1 MVYTIFVLLIME
13 FRTKAPGAQTIAQFV
28 GRRFG
33 KVAHILTITLS
44 LLTGL
49 YTLSLKV
56 IVGSKILDTV
66 TQDVSKTAI
75 VSAVFI
81 LVGAMVAVARRRSC
95 SLIIYIITATILLI
109 CAFLSLSYKSI
120 MVVEYGSDL
129 LMYAMLLF
137 SIQLFKK
144 HMDGAKCL
152 LCGKRRGHL
161 ASQRKI
167 YRCRSM
173 LECEACHTDTWY
185 LVTKR
190 TKSSFRA
197 KPKQIA
203 GLFIVPKDCLDSNK
217 AGSKRNAGI
226 DQPQRVFGC
235 QTHGAIRAH
244 TDGMERSVLH
254 ISYTVMEGMI
264 PIFIIFPD
272 LGVCSHLHFSK
283 ALCEWKRMEKIQY
296 EKTSYRKSRKDN
308 RAESGREVES
318 PEPVAGILYF
328 GLCTPFVGC
337 LCLSILWAR
346 LSKAA
351 LLIGYFASV
360 AGSLALWFVLKYA
373 SSLDVKQINLI
384 GLVVAFLG
392 GFLLPA
398 LITLLHTKAAAPEL
412 ASGV

>member
-1 MVYTIFVLLIME
+1 MEFRTKAPGAQTIAQFVGRRFGKVAHILTITLSLLTGLYTLSLKVIEPVNCALVYTIFVLLIME

-109 CAFLSLSYKSI
+109 CAFLVI
-120 MVVEYGSDL
+120 
-129 LMYAMLLF
+129 
-137 SIQLFKK
+137 
-144 HMDGAKCL
+144 
-152 LCGKRRGHL
+152 
-161 ASQRKI
+161 
-167 YRCRSM
+167 
-173 LECEACHTDTWY
+173 
-185 LVTKR
+185 
-190 TKSSFRA
+190 
-197 KPKQIA
+197 
-203 GLFIVPKDCLDSNK
+203 IVLNVPTYTPL
-217 AGSKRNAGI
+217 GSKRNAGI

-272 LGVCSHLHFSK
+272 LG
-283 ALCEWKRMEKIQY
+283 
-296 EKTSYRKSRKDN
+296 
-308 RAESGREVES
+308 
-318 PEPVAGILYF
+318 VAGILYF